1 MKSDKEKNIEFG
13 MTVTLVL
20 LILSLW
26 LKINLYPYAV
36 VTILIAL
43 LVPVLFTPFA
53 WGWFRL
59 TKLLEQA
66 TSKVVLFAVF
76 FIIITPV
83 GIIRRIAGKDTL
95 QLKRFNKDKRSV
107 FKEKNHQYTQSDM
120 EKQF

>member
-1 MKSDKEKNIEFG
+1 MKSDKAKNIEFG

-20 LILSLW
+20 LILSIW

-43 LVPVLFTPFA
+43 LVPVLFTPVA

-83 GIIRRIAGKDTL
+83 GIIRRLAGKDTL

-107 FKEKNHQYTQSDM
+107 FIEKNHQYTQSDM